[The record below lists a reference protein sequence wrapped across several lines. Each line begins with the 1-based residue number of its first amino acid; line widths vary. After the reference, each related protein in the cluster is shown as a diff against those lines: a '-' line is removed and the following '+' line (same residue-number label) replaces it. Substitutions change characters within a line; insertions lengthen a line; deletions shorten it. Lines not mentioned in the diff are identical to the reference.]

1 MKMTLSEPVLYP
13 HPPNRVNFGKFIDF
27 FRLSF
32 RLVKLCSPHDGY
44 VRMLCLQKEKSSFLL
59 RREPSRINKL
69 DARAGGHGDLIGV
82 SLDFLLLGYN

>member
-1 MKMTLSEPVLYP
+1 
-13 HPPNRVNFGKFIDF
+13 
-27 FRLSF
+27 
-32 RLVKLCSPHDGY
+32 
-44 VRMLCLQKEKSSFLL
+44 MLCLQKEKSSFLL